1 MVRHAGKAPSQRQL
15 RVGEALRHALS
26 HILQRGHFRD
36 PVLSAAPEI
45 TVTEVRVSPDLKNA
59 TVFVVPLAGRE
70 GPQVATALNR
80 AQGYLRTLLAE
91 EVELRYLPRLDF
103 ELDRSFDQAER
114 IDTLLNRPRVRA
126 DLNDA
131 ETDGETD
138 GGDEAAGSDPG
149 KGTGGDGA

>member
-59 TVFVVPLAGRE
+59 TAFVVPLAGRD
-70 GPQVATALNR
+70 GPAVVAALNR
-80 AQGYLRTLLAE
+80 AQGYLRNLLGD
-91 EVELRYLPRLDF
+91 EVELRFLPRVDF

-114 IDTLLNRPRVRA
+114 IDSLLNQPRVRA
-126 DLNDA
+126 DLDTPGDA
-131 ETDGETD
+131 PEGAEPQEN
-138 GGDEAAGSDPG
+138 GD
-149 KGTGGDGA
+149 DGA

>member
-1 MVRHAGKAPSQRQL
+1 MVRHAGKPPSQRQL

-59 TVFVVPLAGRE
+59 TAFVVPLAGRH
-70 GPQVATALNR
+70 GPEVVAALER
-80 AQGYLRTLLAE
+80 AQGYLRHLLAE

-103 ELDRSFDQAER
+103 ELDHSFDQAQR
-114 IDTLLNRPRVRA
+114 IDELLQSPQVRA
-126 DLNDA
+126 DVEADA
-131 ETDGETD
+131 SGGPSGGPSGEPS
-138 GGDEAAGSDPG
+138 GENGD
-149 KGTGGDGA
+149 DGA